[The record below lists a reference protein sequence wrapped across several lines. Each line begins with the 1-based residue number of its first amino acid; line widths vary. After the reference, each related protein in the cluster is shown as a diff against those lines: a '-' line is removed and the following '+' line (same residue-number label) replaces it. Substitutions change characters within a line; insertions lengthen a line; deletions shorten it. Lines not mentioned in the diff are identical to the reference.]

1 MPRLHW
7 HQLPA
12 QARTAVEALAGPVAQ
27 ATSVRAGSVAG
38 LTAILHTGSDEVF
51 CKATHEMHRL
61 AWLHRREAEL
71 NPHLP
76 AFVPRLRWHVEA
88 AGWILLGF
96 DRAPGRHLDVT
107 PGSPDLPLLAG
118 TLTAMA
124 ATRAP
129 QPPVR
134 IQPATAR
141 WADYVPPVIVAGN
154 ALVHTDMNTAN
165 FLVSGE
171 SIAVVDWAMP
181 CRGASWLDTAL
192 MVVRLIRAGH
202 APAQAQRWAEQVPAW
217 RAAPPAAVTAFAG
230 ACATRSEEWAERSPA
245 PHFRELSDAAAAWV
259 RHRISM

>member
-1 MPRLHW
+1 M
-7 HQLPA
+7 
-12 QARTAVEALAGPVAQ
+12 
-27 ATSVRAGSVAG
+27 
-38 LTAILHTGSDEVF
+38 
-51 CKATHEMHRL
+51 
-61 AWLHRREAEL
+61 

-107 PGSPDLPLLAG
+107 PGSPDLPPLAG

-134 IQPATAR
+134 IQSATAR
-141 WADYVPPVIVAGN
+141 WADYVPPDIVAGN

-217 RAAPPAAVTAFAG
+217 RAAPPGRSDSVRRRMRNTERGVGRTVTGTALPGALRRCRRLGAASDRHVTCITTP
-230 ACATRSEEWAERSPA
+230 ACRC
-245 PHFRELSDAAAAWV
+245 
-259 RHRISM
+259 